1 MVTPFIWKFEN
12 YTLTRWMRGDGNNV
26 YLACKIKQNLESKD
40 RNTSLNKKNK
50 KKKNTKINFI
60 VYRFDQIKHK

>member
-50 KKKNTKINFI
+50 KKKHKNKF
-60 VYRFDQIKHK
+60 YRFRFDQIKHK